1 MLASF
6 PVLQLAVQVLFEPY
20 HLVSARGS
28 IVAKFDEAYCCMHVI
43 SRLQLI
49 SGHVNAHYDNGW

>member
-1 MLASF
+1 MPHAVRAQQEPRRDDGLFPCLA
-6 PVLQLAVQVLFEPY
+6 AVQVLFEPY

-43 SRLQLI
+43 SSL
-49 SGHVNAHYDNGW
+49 